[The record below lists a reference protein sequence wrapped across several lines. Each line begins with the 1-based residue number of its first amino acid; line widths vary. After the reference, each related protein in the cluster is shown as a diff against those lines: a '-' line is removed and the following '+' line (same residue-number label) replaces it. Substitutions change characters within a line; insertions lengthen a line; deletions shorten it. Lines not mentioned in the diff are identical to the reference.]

1 MNNKKTGP
9 IFSLVPRDLG
19 STYVVIRTSRRRT
32 FVRTLVRQNSC
43 SSKTL
48 LSCFEFH
55 RIRDDDFRCRDLA
68 RALPARSP
76 EAIIAE
82 FAQHSVS
89 LGEGPFFSPGG
100 VIAPGLARP
109 LTPPNSSPEAPG
121 AAP

>member
-1 MNNKKTGP
+1 MNNKKTGRAP
-9 IFSLVPRDLG
+9 DVVPCDLA
-19 STYVVIRTSRRRT
+19 STYLVISMSRRRT

-43 SSKTL
+43 SSKAL
-48 LSCFEFH
+48 HVVIEFH
-55 RIRDDDFRCRDLA
+55 RISDDDFRCRDLA

-82 FAQHSVS
+82 ILRSIVS
-89 LGEGPFFSPGG
+89 LGEGPFFFPGG
-100 VIAPGLARP
+100 IIAPGPAQS

>member
-9 IFSLVPRDLG
+9 IFLLVPRDLA

-82 FAQHSVS
+82 
-89 LGEGPFFSPGG
+89 
-100 VIAPGLARP
+100 IC
-109 LTPPNSSPEAPG
+109 
-121 AAP
+121 AAF